1 MVAPAKRFMERNA
14 HGVVRMNMRF
24 WPGVLFVAA
33 LLPHLHGAVPPLLE
47 GALGKVTADYDH
59 WAYTQ
64 TTIEKNEKGKVLKQA
79 TVRFDPSKPYAE
91 QFTPLEVDGQPPT
104 AGDFKKYRRQ
114 GEKRGD
120 RIAEAETEGTTPP
133 RKTLGELMD
142 LEHARMIND
151 SGDEVTFEVPLKK
164 EGNNRLPPEKFQVLA
179 HVSKQSG
186 AFESIVAQLR
196 SPLRAEVIVKIKSGV
211 GRLEFATIDPRYAPA
226 LAAISGSGAGS
237 IMFVP
242 VGRSYELKRS
252 DYQRVKPFSNKFQ
265 VKMGPLK
272 SLDF

>member
-1 MVAPAKRFMERNA
+1 M
-14 HGVVRMNMRF
+14 
-24 WPGVLFVAA
+24 LA
-33 LLPHLHGAVPPLLE
+33 LLPPLEAAVPALLE
-47 GALGKVTADYDH
+47 GALDKVTADYDH

-64 TTIEKNEKGKVLKQA
+64 TTVEKNEKGKLLKRA
-79 TVRFDPSKPYAE
+79 TVRFDPSKPYAD

-104 AGDFKKYRRQ
+104 AGDFKKYRKQ
-114 GEKRGD
+114 GEKRGE
-120 RIAEAETEGTTPP
+120 RIAEAETEGTIPP

-142 LEHARMIND
+142 LEHARMVNEND
-151 SGDEVTFEVPLKK
+151 DNVTFEVPLKK

-179 HVSKQSG
+179 RVSKHSG

-211 GRLEFATIDPRYAPA
+211 GRLEFAKVDPRYAPA
-226 LAAISGSGAGS
+226 LATISGSGAGS

-252 DYQRVKPFSNKFQ
+252 EYERVKPFSGKFQ